1 MSVSLPVKCHLPLI
15 TTRIEFQFNVLSPHP
30 QITLRRDLGAVI
42 RRQARRATPYTR
54 LNPRGVAVT
63 AHRTAHRAESP
74 LTDMDS
80 DDSDGESEQIMQSHK
95 ILKPKGEAGKSNSG
109 GYNLQD
115 AMGWEDKEFTTFTVS
130 QVTHTLRKSPKY
142 LNRNTSMS
150 KSKRNLTT
158 RYATVSRSP
167 KTWKKSFNQ
176 YEFGYVS
183 DVFLLPY
190 NLGSKTIRDTRQVL
204 R

>member
-1 MSVSLPVKCHLPLI
+1 MGISLVAPTIDHRRPVKCHLPLI

-115 AMGWEDKEFTTFTVS
+115 AMGWEDKEFT
-130 QVTHTLRKSPKY
+130 QQKY
-142 LNRNTSMS
+142 INVEVEKKLDNTICYS
-150 KSKRNLTT
+150 KQKPEDR
-158 RYATVSRSP
+158 
-167 KTWKKSFNQ
+167 
-176 YEFGYVS
+176 
-183 DVFLLPY
+183 
-190 NLGSKTIRDTRQVL
+190 II
-204 R
+204 